1 MGAAIKVENVT
12 KTFRIY
18 HDRNQSLKGTI
29 LQGRRAK
36 YEDFQAV
43 DDVSF
48 EVERGTTFGLM
59 GHNGSGKSTLLKCV
73 AGILE
78 PNRGQIVTDGRLAAM
93 LEVGSGFHPEL
104 SGRENI
110 YLNAAI
116 IGMSRKEVD
125 KKFDEIVEFS
135 GVERFIDNAVK
146 NYSSGMY
153 VRLGF
158 SVAIHTQP
166 DILVVDEIF
175 SVGDADFQAK
185 SRQKFHELKE
195 SGTTIMLVSHSVG
208 LMKTFCDQVA
218 WLHHGKLMQVGEAEE
233 IIPEFQ
239 ASFAS
244 AKDKATPQ
252 PRTVGLGGATIEGV
266 EVFNSVE
273 ERVDV
278 VTPDEPVRLR
288 MRFTIHER
296 IERPVFTVSLA
307 NERKQ
312 TVFRVNGQDR
322 GWIPADIGPGEHAID
337 VVLEQLPLTEG
348 MYWFNGDIRSEGA
361 PEPQANVTR
370 ISTLR
375 VDRNEFWTDRSLI
388 QVPWKFELRS

>member
-1 MGAAIKVENVT
+1 MPSAIRVENVT

-29 LQGRRAK
+29 LQGRRAA

-48 EVERGTTFGLM
+48 EVEKGTTFGLM
-59 GHNGSGKSTLLKCV
+59 GRNGSGKSTLLKCV

-78 PNRGQIVTDGRLAAM
+78 PNRGSIVTDGRLAAM

-116 IGMSRKEVD
+116 IGMSKREVD
-125 KKFDEIVEFS
+125 AKFDEIVEFS

-158 SVAIHTQP
+158 SVAIHTRP

-185 SRQKFHELKE
+185 SRQKFHDLKE

-218 WLHHGKLMQVGEAEE
+218 WLDHGKLMRVGEAED

-244 AKDKATPQ
+244 RQERAVA
-252 PRTVGLGGATIEGV
+252 PRTVGLGGATFDGV
-266 EVFNSVE
+266 EVLNSLGE
-273 ERVDV
+273 TVDIV
-278 VTPDEPVRLR
+278 SPEEPVRIRLR
-288 MRFTIHER
+288 YTARER
-296 IERPVFTVSLA
+296 IERPVFTLSMA

-312 TVFRVNGQDR
+312 TVFRVNGADR
-322 GWIPADIGPGEHAID
+322 GWIPDAVDAGEHVID
-337 VVLEQLPLTEG
+337 VVAERLPLTEG
-348 MYWFNGDIRSEGA
+348 MYWFNADVRSEGA
-361 PEPQANVTR
+361 QEPQANVTR
-370 ISTLR
+370 LGALR
-375 VDRNEFWTDRSLI
+375 VDRNEFWTDRSLV
-388 QVPWKFELRS
+388 QVPWSFEMQQ

>member
-48 EVERGTTFGLM
+48 DVQRGTTFGLM

-78 PNRGQIVTDGRLAAM
+78 PNKGQIATDGRLAAM

-185 SRQKFHELKE
+185 SRQKFHDLKE

-218 WLHHGKLMQVGEAEE
+218 WLHHGKLMKVGEADE

-239 ASFAS
+239 ASFGS
-244 AKDKATPQ
+244 AQAGAAPA
-252 PRTVGLGGATIEGV
+252 PRSIGLGGATIESVEALNGDDERV
-266 EVFNSVE
+266 EVI
-273 ERVDV
+273 
-278 VTPDEPVRLR
+278 TPDEPVKIR
-288 MRFTIHER
+288 MRFTVHER
-296 IERPVFTVSLA
+296 IERPVFTVSMA
-307 NERKQ
+307 NERRQ
-312 TVFRVNGQDR
+312 PVFRANGSDG
-322 GWIPADIGPGEHAID
+322 GWVPESITPGEHVID
-337 VVLEQLPLTEG
+337 LVVDRLPFTEG

-370 ISTLR
+370 ISALR
-375 VDRNEFWTDRSLI
+375 VDRNEFWSDRSLV
-388 QVPWKFELRS
+388 QVPWKFELQ